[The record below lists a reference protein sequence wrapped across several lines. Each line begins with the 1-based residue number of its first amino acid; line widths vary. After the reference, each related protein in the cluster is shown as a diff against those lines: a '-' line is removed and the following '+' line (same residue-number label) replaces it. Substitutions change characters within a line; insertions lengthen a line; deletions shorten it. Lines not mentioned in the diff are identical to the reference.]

1 MKSKL
6 TEQQK
11 INEVLARIFSSLIKK
26 KMNKKTQD
34 LINKNPKLKK
44 SVSDMDKNIK
54 NFNDLFRKEYGD
66 DFADRVERDLEKL
79 Y

>member
-1 MKSKL
+1 
-6 TEQQK
+6 
-11 INEVLARIFSSLIKK
+11 
-26 KMNKKTQD
+26 MNKKTQD
-34 LINKNPKLKK
+34 LIDKNPKLKK

-66 DFADRVERDLEKL
+66 DFADRVEKDLEKL